1 MATPD
6 PGDGIDSLRQ
16 AAVSDCHAL
25 LAAETELTAQLQHHA
40 KVTEAMM
47 RTMEHG
53 DSLVDTLRS
62 NDSAQIRP
70 ALSNSVRAFERAR
83 HRARVRLIAVAMAEG
98 ATDQDIRELWN
109 ISREIVT
116 RAKRELAALRASG
129 GPTAHT

>member
-16 AAVSDCHAL
+16 AAVTDCRAL
-25 LAAETELTAQLQHHA
+25 LAAEAELTAQLQHHA
-40 KVTEAMM
+40 NVTEVMM
-47 RTMEHG
+47 RTMADG
-53 DSLVDTLRS
+53 DSLVETLRS

-116 RAKRELAALRASG
+116 RAKRELAALHAAG
-129 GPTAHT
+129 GAPARS